1 MVATYC
7 RDVYFID
14 MRPYVSIVLA
24 VGFMIVVAG
33 CGSGSP
39 RFSQNDE
46 TRKRDSSREG
56 TVRFSRELQQAAREE
71 QREDDVKVDV
81 ARVESRVVLPTGQQT
96 RLLQEV
102 LRHIGTPYRLG
113 GLDANGLDCS
123 GYTWK
128 VFSNSMNIDL
138 PRSTG
143 DQYRFGRSVRM
154 SDLRFGDLIF
164 FNTTGR
170 NPSHVGIYIGD
181 NLFAHASVSYGVT
194 ISSLESTYFQ
204 RRVTGVRRVLD

>member
-1 MVATYC
+1 M
-7 RDVYFID
+7 D
-14 MRPYVSIVLA
+14 MRPIAFISIA
-24 VGFMIVVAG
+24 VTILIVFAG

-39 RFSQNDE
+39 RFAGDNES
-46 TRKRDSSREG
+46 RKRDSSRDDS
-56 TVRFSRELQQAAREE
+56 VRFSRELERAAREE
-71 QREDDVKVDV
+71 RREDDIAVDV
-81 ARVESRVVLPTGQQT
+81 ERVESRIVLPTGRNT
-96 RLLQEV
+96 RLLQEI

-113 GLDANGLDCS
+113 GVDASGIDCS

-128 VFSNSMNIDL
+128 VFSNSMNIEL
-138 PRSTG
+138 PRSTD
-143 DQYRFGRSVRM
+143 DQFRFGRSVRM
-154 SDLRFGDLIF
+154 SDLQFGDLIF

-204 RRVTGVRRVLD
+204 RRVTGIRRVLE